1 MKKYLF
7 LTSVLCLL
15 LTGCYSVFYYADF
28 QKYAKS
34 GFTVSNLSDF
44 TGRSYVAIGDL
55 TLETNKDLTYQ
66 AMLDQMV
73 DKAKKIGAN
82 GLIGYDV
89 KRYVTRYRSFLVA
102 SGVAVVFDKPLPI
115 VPEKIQKNKNI
126 RYDMAKAL
134 EDAKYKRIY
143 LVIEKGG
150 VVKEVYDP
158 DTDKYLT
165 FRQFVNKYGVETLS
179 EIYRCLEEES
189 KNPNHL

>member
-7 LTSVLCLL
+7 LTGVLCLL
-15 LTGCYSVFYYADF
+15 LSSCSYSVFYYADF

-34 GFTVSNLSDF
+34 GFTVSSLSDF

-66 AMLDQMV
+66 EMLDQMV

-82 GLIGYDV
+82 GLIGYDA
-89 KRYVTRYRSFLVA
+89 KRYVTRYSSFRVA
-102 SGVAVVFDKPLPI
+102 SGVAVVFDKPLSA
-115 VPEKIQKNKNI
+115 VPEKIQKGI
-126 RYDMAKAL
+126 RYDLAKAL

-143 LVIEKGG
+143 LVVENGA

-158 DTDKYLT
+158 DTEKYLT
-165 FRQFVNKYGVETLS
+165 FRQFVSKYGAETLS
-179 EIYRCLEEES
+179 EIYKYLEEES